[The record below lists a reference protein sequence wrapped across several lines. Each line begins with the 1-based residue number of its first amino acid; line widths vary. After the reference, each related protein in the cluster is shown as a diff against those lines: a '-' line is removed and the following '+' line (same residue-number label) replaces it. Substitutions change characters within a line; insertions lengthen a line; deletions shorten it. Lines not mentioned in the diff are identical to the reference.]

1 MTQFFKFISY
11 IFHPLFFPLVG
22 AVIYYNL
29 SPKFHPPEELQ
40 SVIIRVAIL
49 TLFIPIIFFFLLKN
63 IGWIDSIYLK
73 DVSQRKVPLYLYV
86 FLTFMVVY
94 GVVSPVFSIELYYY
108 FVGIIG
114 SLIACLMLVFF
125 KFKASMHMMSVTGLT
140 LFLIGLSFH
149 YEVNITFA
157 LSIMVLFTGLVA
169 SSRLYLK
176 AHDAKELLL
185 GSIIGGVPQFLAFNY
200 WV

>member
-1 MTQFFKFISY
+1 M
-11 IFHPLFFPLVG
+11 
-22 AVIYYNL
+22 
-29 SPKFHPPEELQ
+29 
-40 SVIIRVAIL
+40 IL

-73 DVSQRKVPLYLYV
+73 NVSERKVPLYLYI

-94 GVVSPVFSIELYYY
+94 GVVSPIFSLELYYY

-114 SLIACLMLVFF
+114 SLIACLLLVFF

-157 LSIMVLFTGLVA
+157 ISVLILLVGLVA

-176 AHDAKELLL
+176 AHNTRELIL
-185 GSIIGGVPQFLAFNY
+185 GFIIGGFPQFLTFSY
-200 WV
+200 WL